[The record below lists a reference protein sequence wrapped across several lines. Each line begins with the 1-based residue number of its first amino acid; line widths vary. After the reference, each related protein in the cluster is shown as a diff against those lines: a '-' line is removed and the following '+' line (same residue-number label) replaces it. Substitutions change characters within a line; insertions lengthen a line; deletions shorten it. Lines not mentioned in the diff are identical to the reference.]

1 MLFYTGAE
9 LARVVNKV
17 LGTLWNLLCG
27 IDCFFNLF
35 LSLQLKCTN
44 LHVLVGRNWIGFC
57 EGMVRNRHCFLS
69 ANFFH
74 WVPKRRASQ
83 GPRGETNMNVI
94 CRAQTVGVNFKVLYC
109 FCFLRLKIFGRY
121 CQDST
126 ERTLAMS
133 LLMGWRPTK
142 LNGLLCWAKLSALYF
157 TAKCHRD
164 WLSGWALV
172 FRTRSPNHRYTY
184 IYIYIYPC
192 KLIN

>member
-57 EGMVRNRHCFLS
+57 SGMVRYGHCFLS
-69 ANFFH
+69 PNFFH

-83 GPRGETNMNVI
+83 GPRGETNMNLI
-94 CRAQTVGVNFKVLYC
+94 CTAQTIGVNFKVLYS

-121 CQDST
+121 CQAST
-126 ERTLAMS
+126 EPTLAMS
-133 LLMGWRPTK
+133 LLTGSRPTK

-157 TAKCHRD
+157 TAKCHGD
-164 WLSGWALV
+164 WLGGWVLV
-172 FRTRSPNHRYTY
+172 FRTRSPNRR
-184 IYIYIYPC
+184 
-192 KLIN
+192 